1 MANLT
6 DHIQNYYRENS
17 VEIMMGTAITGT
29 LATAYLSARAGYIA
43 RTTLEAAE
51 VTRGPSTTRMERFKE
66 RIKPTWKLY
75 IPPAVAVSVTV
86 FAIYKGADISKAQT
100 AAATTLLAASERVFA
115 EYKTRVT
122 EELGAKK
129 ELAIRDRIT
138 QENVSNNPPSNT
150 IIIGTGKVMC
160 MEEHTGRYFEC
171 NADQLQRAANTVNA
185 QMNRGFY
192 ATLDDFYYE
201 VKLPSTSTSNR
212 VGWENDK
219 LLELRITSAIAPDGN
234 PCLCF
239 SYNYLKTL

>member
-1 MANLT
+1 MPKLT

-86 FAIYKGADISKAQT
+86 FAIYKGVDISKAQT

-115 EYKTRVT
+115 EYKTKVV
-122 EELGAKK
+122 EEIGAKK
-129 ELAIRDRIT
+129 ELAIRDQIA
-138 QENVSNNPPSNT
+138 QEGVANNPPPT
-150 IIIGTGKVMC
+150 VIIGSGKVLC
-160 MEEHTGRYFEC
+160 KEEHTGRYFEC
-171 NADQLQRAANTVNA
+171 DMETLRRAVNTVNA

-201 VKLPSTSTSNR
+201 VKLPSTESSTR
-212 VGWENDK
+212 VGWENDRM
-219 LLELRITSAIAPDGN
+219 LDLTFTTAMSPDGR
-234 PCLCF
+234 PCICF
-239 SYNYLKTL
+239 SYNYLKPL